1 MNTKRII
8 VIDDNPSIHEDFKK
22 VLTPEDSAPEELLM
36 LSTTLFGGRKSVRKK
51 TSYRIEFAH
60 RGQDGARK
68 VQEAINH
75 NAAFEL
81 AFVDMR
87 MPNGWNGLETIKK
100 IWEYQPDLQVVL
112 CTAYS
117 DFSWD
122 EIQEELGHSDRF
134 FVLKKP
140 FDNIEVQQLA
150 EALISRHAAETALQ
164 ESEQVLKTAQRVANI
179 GHYTLGTKNFI
190 SKRSKALEHIF
201 GIRSDFGHTLN
212 AWFDLIDPIDRKA
225 LLDAIEQHKYTEKP
239 FEQVCRITRWS
250 DQERRWILASG
261 YWERGPDDSAVR
273 FIGTMQDITERETLQ
288 EKLRMFEACI
298 SQVND
303 AVIVTDTGEGRGEG
317 ERVVF
322 VNEAFIKKTG
332 YSREDIIG
340 KNPRIMQGV
349 KTQRLELKRIRRSLN
364 AHQPVRS
371 EIINYDKQGKEMWID
386 LSLTPVIGNNDQYSH
401 WVGIQRELSPESVLR
416 AIETVHQGE
425 TWVNRKATSQIL
437 HQIEQASTPIDWTPE
452 QKKLGSLSKKEKQIL
467 DSIMSHTDLSRKEIA
482 DTLNISEHTLRNH
495 LASIYEK
502 LEVRNRLELYVFC
515 EKNLNK

>member
-1 MNTKRII
+1 MSAKRII

-22 VLTPEDSAPEELLM
+22 VLMPEDAAPEELLA
-36 LSTTLFGGRKSVRKK
+36 LSTSIFGGSKSIQRKTHYS
-51 TSYRIEFAH
+51 IEFAD

-68 VQEAINH
+68 VQEALNS
-75 NAAFEL
+75 NAPFEL

-87 MPNGWNGLETIKK
+87 MPNGWNGLETIKQ
-100 IWEYQPDLQVVL
+100 IWEYQADLQVVL

-150 EALISRHAAETALQ
+150 QALISRHAAENALH
-164 ESEQVLKTAQRVANI
+164 ESEQALKAAQHVANI
-179 GHYTLGTKNFI
+179 GHYTISPHNLI
-190 SKRSKALEHIF
+190 SKRSETLEHIF
-201 GIRSDFGHTLN
+201 GIRSDFN
-212 AWFDLIDPIDRKA
+212 PQIDVWFDLIDPTHRKA
-225 LLDAIEQHKYTEKP
+225 LFDAIEQSKQTDKP

-261 YWERGPDDSAVR
+261 YWERGTDDSPIR
-273 FIGTMQDITERETLQ
+273 FIGTMQDITEREELQ

-303 AVIVTDTGEGRGEG
+303 AIIVTDSGEGRGDG

-322 VNEAFIKKTG
+322 VNDAFIKKTG

-340 KNPRIMQGV
+340 KNPRMMQGI
-349 KTQRLELKRIRRSLN
+349 KTQKHELKRIRRSMH
-364 AHQPVRS
+364 AHQPVRA
-371 EIINYDKQGKEMWID
+371 EIINYDKQGKEIWID
-386 LSLTPVIGNNDQYSH
+386 LSLTPVMGNNDKYSH

-416 AIETVHQGE
+416 AIETVHHGE
-425 TWVNRKATSQIL
+425 TWVNRKATTQIL
-437 HQIEQASTPIDWTPE
+437 HQIEQASTPVDWSPE
-452 QKKLGSLSKKEKQIL
+452 QKKLGSLSKKERQIL
-467 DSIMSHTDLSRKEIA
+467 DSLMMHTDLSRKEIA
-482 DTLNISEHTLRNH
+482 DALHISEHTLRNH

-515 EKNLNK
+515 KQNLNK

>member
-1 MNTKRII
+1 MNAKRII

-22 VLTPEDSAPEELLM
+22 VLMPENFAPDELLT
-36 LSTTLFGGRKSVRKK
+36 LSTSIFGGNKAVRKK
-51 TSYRIEFAH
+51 TSYRIEFAN
-60 RGQDGARK
+60 RGQDGAHK
-68 VQEAINH
+68 VQQALN
-75 NAAFEL
+75 NNVAFEL

-117 DFSWD
+117 DFSWE
-122 EIQEELGHSDRF
+122 EIQDELGHSDRF

-150 EALISRHAAETALQ
+150 EALISRHTAENALH
-164 ESEQVLKTAQRVANI
+164 ESEQVLKAAQRVANI
-179 GHYTLGTKNFI
+179 GHYTLGTEDSI
-190 SKRSKALEHIF
+190 TKRSKVLEEIF
-201 GIRSDFGHTLN
+201 GIRSDFDHALH
-212 AWFDLIDPIDRKA
+212 AWFDLIDPVNRQS
-225 LLDAIEQHKYTEKP
+225 LLSAIEQHKHTDQS
-239 FEQVCRITRWS
+239 FEQVIRITRWS
-250 DQERRWILASG
+250 DQERRWVLTSG
-261 YWERGPDDSAVR
+261 YWERGTDDSPVR
-273 FIGTMQDITERETLQ
+273 FIGTMQDITEREELQ

-322 VNEAFIKKTG
+322 VNEAFVKKTG

-340 KNPRIMQGV
+340 KNPRIMQGI
-349 KTQRLELKRIRRSLN
+349 KTQRQELKRIRRSLN

-371 EIINYDKQGKEMWID
+371 EIINYDKQGKEIWID

-467 DSIMSHTDLSRKEIA
+467 DSIMMHTDLSRKEIA
-482 DTLNISEHTLRNH
+482 DALHISEHTLRNH

-502 LEVRNRLELYVFC
+502 LDVRNRLELYVFC
-515 EKNLNK
+515 EKNLHK

>member
-1 MNTKRII
+1 MSAKRII

-22 VLTPEDSAPEELLM
+22 VLMPEDSAPEELLA
-36 LSTTLFGGRKSVRKK
+36 LSSSIFGGNKSIRKKSVY
-51 TSYRIEFAH
+51 TIEFAD

-68 VQEAINH
+68 VQEALNKNIP
-75 NAAFEL
+75 FEL

-150 EALISRHAAETALQ
+150 EALISRHTAENSLH
-164 ESEQVLKTAQRVANI
+164 ESEQVLKAAQRVANI
-179 GHYTLGTKNFI
+179 GHYTLGVKNLI
-190 SKRSKALEHIF
+190 SKRSKTLEHIF
-201 GIRSDFGHTLN
+201 GIRSDFNHDLE
-212 AWFDLIDPIDRKA
+212 AWFDLIAPTDRYA
-225 LLDAIEQHKYTEKP
+225 LLEAIEQHKHTHKS

-250 DQERRWILASG
+250 DQELRWILAAG
-261 YWERGPDDSAVR
+261 YWEHGSDDAPVR
-273 FIGTMQDITERETLQ
+273 FIGTMQDITEREELQ

-303 AVIVTDTGEGRGEG
+303 AVIVTDAGVGRGEG
-317 ERVVF
+317 EHVVF
-322 VNEAFIKKTG
+322 VNDAFVKKTG

-340 KNPRIMQGV
+340 KNPRIMQGI
-349 KTQRLELKRIRRSLN
+349 KTQKHELKRIKRAMST
-364 AHQPVRS
+364 QQSVRA
-371 EIINYDKQGKEMWID
+371 EIINYDKQGKEIWVD
-386 LSLTPVIGNNDQYSH
+386 LSLTPVMGNNNQQSH
-401 WVGIQRELSPESVLR
+401 WVGIQRELSPESVVR
-416 AIETVHQGE
+416 AIETVHHGE
-425 TWVNRKATSQIL
+425 TWVNRKATTQIL

-452 QKKLGSLSKKEKQIL
+452 QKKLGSLSKKERQIL
-467 DSIMSHTDLSRKEIA
+467 DTIMTYTDLSRKEIA
-482 DTLNISEHTLRNH
+482 DSIHISEHTLRNH

-502 LEVRNRLELYVFC
+502 LDVRNRLELYVFC
-515 EKNLNK
+515 KQNLNK